1 MFFSYSS
8 LPTTLVLLSSRFQ
21 FFHLFFF
28 FFPVSCCC
36 SSSQNF
42 SFCWSPRKTGQIQ
55 HRTKFLPCVGR
66 FKISVFLLSSIFVF
80 CFCFFWGSFHFGFL
94 VQFVCFCCCWL
105 FKMQT
110 QIGSWMLNHWIWT
123 PFLLLE
129 CTLACLIPNE
139 FWWDTRWRK
148 NKQGKGSQ

>member
-42 SFCWSPRKTGQIQ
+42 SFCWSPRRTGQIQ
-55 HRTKFLPCVGR
+55 HRTKFLPCVGL
-66 FKISVFLLSSIFVF
+66 KISVFLLSSNFVHFLYFVF
-80 CFCFFWGSFHFGFL
+80 VFFGALFILVSLCNLYVSVVVGCLKCKPKLDVECLTIEFEHHFTTR
-94 VQFVCFCCCWL
+94 VH
-105 FKMQT
+105 T
-110 QIGSWMLNHWIWT
+110 S
-123 PFLLLE
+123 LL
-129 CTLACLIPNE
+129 A
-139 FWWDTRWRK
+139 
-148 NKQGKGSQ
+148 